1 MCAKQTQIKRENTV
15 VRNSSS
21 IVNFSYKN
29 HKPKK
34 ENIRSSN
41 IVTRSDKISKMNSS
55 NSTCKSKWAQIQ
67 HKKSIKKLVKYAHSK
82 QLNENSNHIAHRAQS
97 KKTKTIRSDETRN
110 KNQHAELPLDLSNFE
125 LKLRSGRTSHET
137 TESTRRVWV
146 WVGDWRSKFFFFF
159 FLSFFLFGFA
169 KIPP

>member
-1 MCAKQTQIKRENTV
+1 MCAEQTQIKRENTV

-82 QLNENSNHIAHRAQS
+82 QLNENLNHIARRAQS

-110 KNQHAELPLDLSNFE
+110 KKSTCRITFRSQQFRAQTQIRTDESRNHWVDSASLS
-125 LKLRSGRTSHET
+125 LS
-137 TESTRRVWV
+137 
-146 WVGDWRSKFFFFF
+146 WR
-159 FLSFFLFGFA
+159 LAL
-169 KIPP
+169 